1 MGIDIPEFMGTN
13 SRRGKIYYVNFET
26 IQEVRRQYQ
35 AMQNR
40 VQMVGFTCTFIGMI
54 IGALISLIFN
64 SWL

>member
-1 MGIDIPEFMGTN
+1 MGIDIPEFMKTN
-13 SRRGKIYYVNFET
+13 SRRGKTYYVSFET

-35 AMQNR
+35 AMKNR
-40 VQMVGFTCTFIGMI
+40 MVGFTCAFIGMI

>member
-1 MGIDIPEFMGTN
+1 MGIDIPEFMKDN
-13 SRRGKIYYVNFET
+13 SMKSKIYYVDVET
-26 IQEVRRQYQ
+26 IREVRRQYQ

-40 VQMVGFTCTFIGMI
+40 VQMVGFTCAFIGMI

>member
-1 MGIDIPEFMGTN
+1 MGIEIPEFMKDN
-13 SRRGKIYYVNFET
+13 SMKSKIYYVDVET
-26 IQEVRRQYQ
+26 IREVRRQYQ

-40 VQMVGFTCTFIGMI
+40 VQMVGFTCAFIGMI

>member
-1 MGIDIPEFMGTN
+1 MGIDIPEFMKDN
-13 SRRGKIYYVNFET
+13 SMKSKIYYVDVET
-26 IQEVRRQYQ
+26 IREIRRRYQ

-40 VQMVGFTCTFIGMI
+40 VQMVGFTCAFIGMI

>member
-1 MGIDIPEFMGTN
+1 MGIDIPEFMKTN
-13 SRRGKIYYVNFET
+13 SKRGKTYYVSFET
-26 IQEVRRQYQ
+26 VQEVRRQYQ

-40 VQMVGFTCTFIGMI
+40 VRMVGFTCAFIGMI

>member
-1 MGIDIPEFMGTN
+1 MGIDIPDFMKDN
-13 SRRGKIYYVNFET
+13 SMKSKIYYVDVET
-26 IQEVRRQYQ
+26 IREIRRQYQ

-40 VQMVGFTCTFIGMI
+40 VQMVGFTCAFIGMI